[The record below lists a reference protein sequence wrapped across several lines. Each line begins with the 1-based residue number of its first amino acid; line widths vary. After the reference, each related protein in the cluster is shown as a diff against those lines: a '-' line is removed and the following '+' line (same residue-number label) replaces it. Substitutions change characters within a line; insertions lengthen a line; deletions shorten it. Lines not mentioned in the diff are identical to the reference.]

1 MARLSSRPLAYGGAV
16 IVVALAAASTALLW
30 PWLDPS
36 TSVLFFPAVMIAATY
51 GGLGPGLL
59 AALLAAAS
67 IAYFFMPPYW
77 SIKVSAADF
86 VRLLAFLGSTILIA
100 SVASARRRAEDAVR
114 RARDQSDQLYRALE
128 ASFERESQAEA
139 ARQNERLK
147 AHLLDALTHNLRT
160 PLTAM
165 KAAVTALR
173 YDALTVQPET
183 RQELLAVIDEEV
195 DRLDRFAGGLGPS
208 TAPTRVRPVPVDDLL
223 RALQDKAG
231 TIARDH
237 RLVVDSGADV
247 PAVVVD
253 RTSTVEALY
262 MILDNAWRYSPPAS
276 SIRITSERQDS
287 GHVRVTITDEGPG
300 IPSELRDRVFERF
313 FRADVPGARDPQ
325 GSGLGLSIAR
335 QLILTQ
341 GGQIRIETAPS
352 GAGTSVVTTLPTARD
367 LESAEQPTPGE
378 AA

>member
-1 MARLSSRPLAYGGAV
+1 MARLSSRPLAYGVGV
-16 IVVALAAASTALLW
+16 IVVALALAGTTLLW

-51 GGLGPGLL
+51 GGLGPGVL

-77 SIKVSAADF
+77 SMKVSAADF
-86 VRLLAFLGSTILIA
+86 VRLVAFLGSTILIA
-100 SVASARRRAEDAVR
+100 SIASARRRAEDAAR
-114 RARDQSDQLYRALE
+114 RARDQSDGLYRALE

-208 TAPTRVRPVPVDDLL
+208 TSPTRVRPVPVDDLL

-237 RLVVDSGADV
+237 RLVIDAAADV

-276 SIRITSERQDS
+276 QIRVTSERQDA
-287 GHVRVTITDEGPG
+287 GHARVTITDEGPG
-300 IPSELRDRVFERF
+300 IPFELRDRVFERF

-335 QLILTQ
+335 QLIMTQ
-341 GGQIRIETAPS
+341 GGLIRIETAPS
-352 GAGTSVVTTLPTARD
+352 GVGTSVVTTLPTVGN
-367 LESAEQPTPGE
+367 LESAEQPTAGE